1 MYIVDMHGEQ
11 YMTYDIWM
19 MIFWNVCHRTLI
31 KQVVWEKKMKRQEKK
46 MKIQEA
52 RMKSP
57 LINKYF

>member
-11 YMTYDIWM
+11 YITYDVWM
-19 MIFWNVCHRTLI
+19 MIFRNVCHRTLI
-31 KQVVWEKKMKRQEKK
+31 KQVLQEKK